1 MGQIR
6 QLIEN
11 MDPEKAAAEISQ
23 AMKKLFPLLT
33 EEVRLE
39 FIMNLTGSSDK
50 DKIGGLVHL

>member
-1 MGQIR
+1 MDQIR
-6 QLIEN
+6 QLIDS
-11 MDPEKAAAEISQ
+11 MDPQEAAAEISQ